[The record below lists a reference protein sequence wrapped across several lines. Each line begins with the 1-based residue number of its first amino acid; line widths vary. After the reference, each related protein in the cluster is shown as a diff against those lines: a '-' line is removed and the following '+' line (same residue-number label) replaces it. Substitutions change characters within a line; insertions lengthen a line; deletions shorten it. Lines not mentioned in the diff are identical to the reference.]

1 MKLFKSLAVLAGC
14 AYAAPYELC
23 ITCEYVGVA
32 ADEAAAITALNSG
45 TTCSTP
51 ADDDGF
57 EDLKYTVSP
66 DTSTDDEKYC
76 VAVFFMFEAKDI
88 GNK

>member
-14 AYAAPYELC
+14 ASAGVYQQC

-32 ADEAAAITALNSG
+32 NNEADAKTALKA
-45 TTCSTP
+45 TTCAAP
-51 ADDDGF
+51 LDDDTFGGV
-57 EDLKYTVSP
+57 KYTVSP
-66 DTSTDDEKYC
+66 DTTTDDEKYC
-76 VAVFFMFEAKDI
+76 VSVFYMFEAKDI

>member
-14 AYAAPYELC
+14 ASAADYQLC

-32 ADEAAAITALNSG
+32 DTEDLAKTALKA
-45 TTCSTP
+45 TTCAAPDTLDTF
-51 ADDDGF
+51 DDV
-57 EDLKYTVSP
+57 KYTVSP
-66 DTSTDDEKYC
+66 DTTTDDEKYC
-76 VAVFFMFEAKDI
+76 VSVFYMFEAKDI